1 MDFNNP
7 ETGDVVT
14 LEREDLNPEAM
25 VYWDD
30 IKEMQLGVVQL
41 KIALMK
47 MDNNISM
54 MASRLLAAQN
64 PAEEAE
70 VVEDDAE

>member
-14 LEREDLNPEAM
+14 LEREDFNPEAM

-30 IKEMQLGVVQL
+30 IKEMQSGVVQL

-54 MASRLLAAQN
+54 MATRLLAAQN
-64 PAEEAE
+64 PVEEAE

>member
-1 MDFNNP
+1 
-7 ETGDVVT
+7 
-14 LEREDLNPEAM
+14 
-25 VYWDD
+25 
-30 IKEMQLGVVQL
+30 MQSGVVQL

-54 MASRLLAAQN
+54 MATRLLAAQN
-64 PAEEAE
+64 PVEEAE